1 MWQKNDSKVQP
12 NKDEGAPKV
21 KTEDRTERTVV
32 GSSIRIKGELSGSE
46 ELLIMGQVQ
55 GAVHLKQNSVT
66 VGQKAKIK
74 ADIFAKSIHVEGD
87 VQGNLYG
94 EERITL
100 HQTATTQ
107 GNLVAPRVSLQMEP
121 GLRVRLIWI
130 PGWYKERWVRSIR
143 SLVPAAPR
151 GRRRPSTSS
160 PRLSCHSLA
169 L

>member
-1 MWQKNDSKVQP
+1 MWQKNDSKVQSD
-12 NKDEGAPKV
+12 KGEGAPKV

-55 GAVHLKQNSVT
+55 GAVHLKQNNVT

-100 HQTATTQ
+100 HRTATVQ
-107 GNLVAPRVSLQMEP
+107 GNLVAPRVSLQDGARFRGEIDMDSGMVQRALGAEHP
-121 GLRVRLIWI
+121 IIG
-130 PGWYKERWVRSIR
+130 PSGSKGKE
-143 SLVPAAPR
+143 AALDKL
-151 GRRRPSTSS
+151 T
-160 PRLSCHSLA
+160 
-169 L
+169 

>member
-94 EERITL
+94 EERDHSPSNSHCSGQSGGSACQFANGARFKGEIDMDSGMVQRAL
-100 HQTATTQ
+100 GAEHPII
-107 GNLVAPRVSLQMEP
+107 GPSGP
-121 GLRVRLIWI
+121 KG
-130 PGWYKERWVRSIR
+130 K
-143 SLVPAAPR
+143 AA
-151 GRRRPSTSS
+151 
-160 PRLSCHSLA
+160 A
-169 L
+169 LDKLT